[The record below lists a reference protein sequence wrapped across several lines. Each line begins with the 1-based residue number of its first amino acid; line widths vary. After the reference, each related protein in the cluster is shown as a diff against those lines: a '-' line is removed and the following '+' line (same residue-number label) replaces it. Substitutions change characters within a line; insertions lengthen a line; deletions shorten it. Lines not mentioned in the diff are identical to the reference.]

1 MIVDIYS
8 CFMVGNFNFS
18 SFTNFQMKV
27 LKPTL
32 PITLCPFFMKKVQ
45 RKAKTLLRIS
55 YCSRFYTLL
64 AWPLLCQTSKATNES
79 RPHIW
84 FSWVKRRFID
94 ACRKQLD
101 HGEFHQVR
109 CWKFVA
115 TRVTKTDVGLS
126 HVRWTRT
133 IRNRFRGWSCGGY
146 GGKNT
151 GRGTPA
157 LWRHSSVRRAW
168 RLQVG

>member
-1 MIVDIYS
+1 M
-8 CFMVGNFNFS
+8 FGNFKFPFIHKFS
-18 SFTNFQMKV
+18 NEGSQNRHSQSSCVHFLWRRYNAKLRRYFEF
-27 LKPTL
+27 
-32 PITLCPFFMKKVQ
+32 PILV
-45 RKAKTLLRIS
+45 
-55 YCSRFYTLL
+55 
-64 AWPLLCQTSKATNES
+64 WPLLCQTSKATNKS

-133 IRNRFRGWSCGGY
+133 IRNCFRGWSCGGY